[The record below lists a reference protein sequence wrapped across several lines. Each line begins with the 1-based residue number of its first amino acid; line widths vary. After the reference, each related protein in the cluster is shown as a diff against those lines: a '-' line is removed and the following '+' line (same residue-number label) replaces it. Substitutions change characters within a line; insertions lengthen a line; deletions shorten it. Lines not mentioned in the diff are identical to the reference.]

1 MVDWRFQT
9 LTCNTKGMRNGKC
22 KGMNG
27 GRHLPEAH
35 AGLSAVCCSSPPSHP
50 LIKGGREREMY
61 RAPVEERR
69 WANRNVTPQGPP
81 TLLLS
86 PLRKAPERL
95 NFAEITRHCQ
105 TLHLKDPPRF
115 TQTKFLNYHFP

>member
-35 AGLSAVCCSSPPSHP
+35 AGLSVVCCSSPPSHP

-81 TLLLS
+81 TPLLS
-86 PLRKAPERL
+86 PLSAKRPNASTSPK
-95 NFAEITRHCQ
+95 
-105 TLHLKDPPRF
+105 
-115 TQTKFLNYHFP
+115 